1 MVLEPPLHSSAT
13 VGYRLACPGRTEL
26 TAKQFARGR
35 RVLLPALAATPEIP
49 SPKSKE
55 DPDPDDDDPPPGG
68 APPGAPPP
76 APSAPQ
82 PGVPTT
88 GNADDD
94 IPF

>member
-1 MVLEPPLHSSAT
+1 MHTLNRTGRDAAR
-13 VGYRLACPGRTEL
+13 RLINRR
-26 TAKQFARGR
+26 FAYG
-35 RVLLPALAATPEIP
+35 LMLPYDPKAYKLGLAATPEIP
-49 SPKSKE
+49 SPKSTE

-94 IPF
+94 IQF